1 MGGCVMARVMKEK
14 TLINKI
20 NRTYP
25 GVNATPLAE
34 FYGDETKEGIWFRGS
49 EGDPINGEP
58 VYNYWNARWAETFGV
73 NPEFDAFIEKHGWHC
88 ENYDSG
94 TLMAYPG

>member
-1 MGGCVMARVMKEK
+1 MARAMKEK

-20 NRTYP
+20 NKIYP

-49 EGDPINGEP
+49 EENCIDGDPM
-58 VYNYWNARWAETFGV
+58 YNYWDMGWANTFGV
-73 NPEFDAFIEKHGWHC
+73 NPKFNAFIEEHGWHC
-88 ENYDSG
+88 ENYDAG
-94 TLMAYPG
+94 TLMAYPDW